1 MIIIC
6 NYDWNK
12 QTIKQKQH
20 SFKEECK
27 KINNIISSYNI
38 PLVLVE
44 MDVSYCD
51 FDESPSRDEL
61 IELSSLFDVEDIYIQ
76 TKQHGR
82 EKL

>member
-1 MIIIC
+1 
-6 NYDWNK
+6 
-12 QTIKQKQH
+12 
-20 SFKEECK
+20 
-27 KINNIISSYNI
+27 
-38 PLVLVE
+38 